1 MGDFKENVIRIAIV
15 DDHKIFIDGI
25 KSILQDQ
32 VHLKI
37 VAEAYS
43 GAQIESVL
51 RTNEVD
57 LLFLDLNMPGMDG
70 IEVLKKLKS
79 RWPTLKIIII
89 TQYDDPKLIDLIR
102 ENKGNGYL
110 IKSVS
115 KQEILHSIHEVM
127 EGKFYLSEG
136 LNERNVSRNS
146 TEEIHTKYSDSFL
159 KRHNITKR
167 EAEIISLVAS
177 SLSTKEIAQKLFISE
192 MTVST
197 HRKKIKSKLKLKN
210 TAELIRFAFENNL
223 I

>member
-1 MGDFKENVIRIAIV
+1 MANSDQHEVRIAIV

-25 KSILQDQ
+25 KSILDDQ
-32 VHLKI
+32 PQFNI

-43 GAQIESVL
+43 GNHIESVL
-51 RTNEVD
+51 RHANVD

-70 IEVLKKLKS
+70 IEVLKKLKA
-79 RWPTLKIIII
+79 RWPSLKIIII
-89 TQYDDPKLIDLIR
+89 TQYDDPKLIDIIR
-102 ENKGNGYL
+102 DNDGDGFL

-115 KQEILHSIHEVM
+115 KQELLLSIYEVLD
-127 EGKFYLSEG
+127 GKFYLAKALRGRQS
-136 LNERNVSRNS
+136 SRNL
-146 TEEIHTKYSDSFL
+146 TPHIQTKYSDSFL
-159 KRHNITKR
+159 DKNNLTKR
-167 EAEIISLVAS
+167 EAEVISLVAS

-210 TAELIRFAFENNL
+210 TAELIRFAYENNL

>member
-1 MGDFKENVIRIAIV
+1 MSERPEIRIGLV

-25 KSILQDQ
+25 KAILQDQ
-32 VHLKI
+32 PQLNI

-43 GAQIESVL
+43 GTHIESVL
-51 RTNEVD
+51 RHNPVD

-70 IEVLKKLKS
+70 IEVLKKLKD
-79 RWPTLKIIII
+79 RWPSLKIIII
-89 TQYDDPKLIDLIR
+89 TQYDDPKLIDIIK
-102 ENKGNGYL
+102 ESGGDGFL

-115 KQEILHSIHEVM
+115 KQELLLSIYEVLDD
-127 EGKFYLSEG
+127 KFYLSEALRG
-136 LNERNVSRNS
+136 RQSFSKSNEDIRA
-146 TEEIHTKYSDSFL
+146 EYSDSFL
-159 KRHNITKR
+159 KKHNLTKR

-197 HRKKIKSKLKLKN
+197 HRKKIKSKLNMKN